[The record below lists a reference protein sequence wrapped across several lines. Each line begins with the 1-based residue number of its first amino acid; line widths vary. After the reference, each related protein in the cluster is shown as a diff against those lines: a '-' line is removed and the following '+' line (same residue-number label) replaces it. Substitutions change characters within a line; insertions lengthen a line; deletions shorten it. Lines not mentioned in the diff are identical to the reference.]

1 VGIAFAIARQP
12 LTLGMFS
19 HTRLLITGGTGSFGR
34 AFVDALLRDYPD
46 IRQLIIFS
54 RDEQK
59 QYEMALQYPAHRYPA
74 LKFTLGDVRD
84 KSTLVRAL
92 QGVDFVVHAAALKHV
107 PIAEMNPWECLR
119 TNVGGAQN
127 LIEAALETGVKRVIA
142 LSTDK
147 AAAPVNL
154 YGASKLCAD
163 KLFIAANHMAPEGGT
178 RFSVVRYG
186 NFMGS
191 RGSVLPLFREKAAT
205 GVLPITHPEMTRFG
219 ITLERCIEAMRYAL
233 MHAWGGEIFIPKLPA
248 FRIADLATAVCPE
261 CQQEI
266 SGIRPGEKLHEDLI
280 TSSDALYTLEFAQH
294 YVILPTLPLW
304 DADAYLAHFNGKRV
318 AQDFAYRSDDP
329 AGWLTVPQLQ
339 AMIAQVAPLSHPA

>member
-1 VGIAFAIARQP
+1 
-12 LTLGMFS
+12 MFS
-19 HTRLLITGGTGSFGR
+19 QTSLLITGGTGSFGR
-34 AFVDALLRDYPD
+34 AFVDTLLRDYPD
-46 IRQLIIFS
+46 IRRLIIFS

-59 QYEMALQYPAHRYPA
+59 QYEMAQEYPSARYPA
-74 LKFTLGDVRD
+74 LRFVLGDVRD
-84 KSTLVRAL
+84 KSSLLRAL

-127 LIEAALETGVKRVIA
+127 LIEAALEAGVQRVIA

-163 KLFIAANHMAPEGGT
+163 KLFIAANHLSPQGGT

-186 NFMGS
+186 NFLGS
-191 RGSVLPLFREKAAT
+191 RGSVLPLFWEKKAS

-233 MHAWGGEIFIPKLPA
+233 AHAWGGELFIPKLPA
-248 FRIADLATAVCPE
+248 FRIADLAAAVCPDCRLE
-261 CQQEI
+261 VT
-266 SGIRPGEKLHEDLI
+266 GIRPGEKLHEDLI
-280 TSSDALYTLEFAQH
+280 TTSDALYTLEFARH
-294 YVILPTLPLW
+294 FVILPSLPLW
-304 DADAYLAHFNGKRV
+304 DAEAYLAHFKGQRV
-318 AQDFAYRSDDP
+318 PADFAYRSDDQ
-329 AGWLTVPQLQ
+329 AAWLSIPQLRE
-339 AMIAQVAPLSHPA
+339 MIAHIRPETLA